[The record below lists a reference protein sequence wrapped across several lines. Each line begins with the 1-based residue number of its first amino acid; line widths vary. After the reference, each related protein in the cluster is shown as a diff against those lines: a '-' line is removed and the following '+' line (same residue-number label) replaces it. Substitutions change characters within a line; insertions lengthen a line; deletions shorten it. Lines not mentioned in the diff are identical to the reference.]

1 MIRRPPRSTR
11 TDTLFPY
18 TTLFRS
24 QRCPFATR
32 PARVRPQCRR
42 RDRHD
47 RPRAGRRKGG
57 AMTERHTAPHR
68 SFAEFFAAEIAP
80 GLPAL
85 ETQRRDRRRNA
96 YTRLLVA
103 AFVVVVTALIVGM
116 AWHAL
121 AGGAVLIVGV
131 VVGFIWARLPARR
144 QRDAV
149 RAHEIGRA
157 HAELQSLMRLSLA
170 VFVVKQTTNR

>member
-1 MIRRPPRSTR
+1 MISHPPRSTR
-11 TDTLFPY
+11 TYTLLPY
-18 TTLFRS
+18 TTLCRS
-24 QRCPFATR
+24 RGDSRAPPAAGTARPAGAGLSSPSAARRCPGAAPRQAQRCPFATR

-47 RPRAGRRKGG
+47 RPRAGRRKCG

-131 VVGFIWARLPARR
+131 VVGFIWARR
-144 QRDAV
+144 
-149 RAHEIGRA
+149 
-157 HAELQSLMRLSLA
+157 
-170 VFVVKQTTNR
+170 

>member
-1 MIRRPPRSTR
+1 MFVLILIHVGSTIYF
-11 TDTLFPY
+11 LLMYLSFV
-18 TTLFRS
+18 FFCK
-24 QRCPFATR
+24 Q
-32 PARVRPQCRR
+32 
-42 RDRHD
+42 
-47 RPRAGRRKGG
+47 K
-57 AMTERHTAPHR
+57 TAYEMR
-68 SFAEFFAAEIAP
+68 ISDWSSDVCSSD
-80 GLPAL
+80 LL

>member
-1 MIRRPPRSTR
+1 
-11 TDTLFPY
+11 
-18 TTLFRS
+18 
-24 QRCPFATR
+24 
-32 PARVRPQCRR
+32 
-42 RDRHD
+42 
-47 RPRAGRRKGG
+47 
-57 AMTERHTAPHR
+57 MTERHTAPHR

-149 RAHEIGRA
+149 RAHVVPARCRFLDTAAYPPVPGARFD
-157 HAELQSLMRLSLA
+157 LPTTPRTRLAAPL
-170 VFVVKQTTNR
+170 